1 LWRDKSWLILDQG
14 AFSKPGVLGKLP
26 GKNLFFMEI
35 AMNKKSSNGLEGK
48 VALITGGASGI
59 GRAAAGRLA
68 QEGVKVVV
76 VDLREEAARTTANEI
91 TAAGGAALP
100 FAANVTDPEANE
112 AAVAFAEKEFG
123 ALHLAFNNAGITG
136 PHGLLADIDIE
147 GYRQVIELNLNAVFY
162 GMHAQ
167 IPAILRAGGGAI
179 VNASSILGIVGRAG
193 AVGYVAAKH
202 GVTGLTKAAA
212 LGYADKGIRINSVHP
227 GYIDTPLIAKMN
239 DEDRRHLVSEH
250 AQGRFGTP
258 EEVAEIVVF
267 MLSDKASFVSGSQFV
282 VDGGYTAH

>member
-1 LWRDKSWLILDQG
+1 MDKKCPNS
-14 AFSKPGVLGKLP
+14 
-26 GKNLFFMEI
+26 
-35 AMNKKSSNGLEGK
+35 LEGK

-59 GRAAAGRLA
+59 GKATAVKLA
-68 QEGVKVVV
+68 RRGAKVVV
-76 VDLREEAARTTANEI
+76 VDLREEAAQSAADEI

-100 FAANVTDPEANE
+100 FAANVTDPAANE
-112 AAVAFAEKEFG
+112 EAVAFAEKEFG

-136 PHGLLADIDIE
+136 PQGLLADIDIE

-179 VNASSILGIVGRAG
+179 VNASSVLGFVGGAG

-227 GYIDTPLIAKMN
+227 GYIDTPLIARMN
-239 DEDRRHLVSEH
+239 EEDRRHLASEH
-250 AQGRFGTP
+250 AQGRFGTA
-258 EEVAEIVVF
+258 EEVAEIVAF
-267 MLSDKASFVSGSQFV
+267 MLSDEASFVSGSQFV